1 MTADLSLVAVLITTC
16 ATAVIGIIS
25 QVQHSRCSRIKC
37 CGGLIS
43 CHREVPDVV
52 EPSVDLSEIK
62 KDMDTNNV
70 LGLVPK
76 NNT

>member
-25 QVQHSRCSRIKC
+25 LVQHSRCSRIKC

-52 EPSVDLSEIK
+52 EPEVDLSEIRNNI
-62 KDMDTNNV
+62 DNNNV

-76 NNT
+76 KDT

>member
-1 MTADLSLVAVLITTC
+1 MTADLSLLAVLITTC

-25 QVQHSRCSRIKC
+25 QIQHSRCSKIKC

-43 CHREVPDVV
+43 CTREVPDVV
-52 EPSVDLSEIK
+52 EPEVDLSEIK
-62 KDMDTNNV
+62 NDIDNNV

-76 NNT
+76 NNK

>member
-1 MTADLSLVAVLITTC
+1 MTAELSLVAVLITTC

-25 QVQHSRCSRIKC
+25 QIQHSRCSKIKC

-43 CHREVPDVV
+43 CMRDVPNDV
-52 EPSVDLSEIK
+52 EPSVDLSEIRNTL
-62 KDMDTNNV
+62 DNNV

-76 NNT
+76 NHTQ

>member
-25 QVQHSRCSRIKC
+25 QVQHSRCSKIKC

-52 EPSVDLSEIK
+52 EPDVDLSEIRNN
-62 KDMDTNNV
+62 MDNNV

-76 NNT
+76 KDT